1 MKYRLVLFDLDST
14 LIEHE
19 VIDLLGARASR
30 GEEVSKITAQA
41 MAGEL
46 NFDEALKAR
55 VALLKGLPE
64 SVFQDVLGDISFT
77 PGAESLIDELRRS
90 DYRIGVVSGG
100 FLNVLDS
107 LLKDFNLNFMRANS
121 LEVVDGYLTGQT
133 IGTVI
138 NRSGKAQAL
147 KDFAQM
153 SGVQLSEC
161 VAVGDGS
168 NDLDMIQLAGLGVS
182 YRGKEILNQAADVVI
197 EEPGLDQLLKY
208 L

>member
-1 MKYRLVLFDLDST
+1 MKYRLVLFDVDST
-14 LIEHE
+14 LIEQE
-19 VIDLLGARASR
+19 VIDLLGALASR
-30 GEEVSKITAQA
+30 GEEVSRITAQA

-107 LLKDFNLNFMRANS
+107 LLKDFNFNF

-133 IGTVI
+133 KGTVI
-138 NRSGKAQAL
+138 NRRGKAQAL
-147 KDFAQM
+147 KDFAEM

-168 NDLDMIQLAGLGVS
+168 NDLEMIQLAGLGVS

>member
-1 MKYRLVLFDLDST
+1 MKYRLVLFDVDST
-14 LIEHE
+14 LIEQE

-90 DYRIGVVSGG
+90 DYRIGVISGG

-107 LLKDFNLNFMRANS
+107 LLKDFHLNFVRANS

>member
-1 MKYRLVLFDLDST
+1 MKYRLVLFDVDST
-14 LIEHE
+14 LIEQE

-30 GEEVSKITAQA
+30 GEEVSRITAQA

-64 SVFQDVLGDISFT
+64 NVFQDVLGDISFT
-77 PGAESLIDELRRS
+77 PGAESLIDELRRA
-90 DYRIGVVSGG
+90 DYHIGVVSGG

-107 LLKDFNLNFMRANS
+107 LLKDFNFNFVRANS

-138 NRSGKAQAL
+138 NRRGKAQAL
-147 KDFAQM
+147 KDFAEM
-153 SGVQLSEC
+153 FSVQLSEC

-168 NDLDMIQLAGLGVS
+168 NDLEMIQLAGLGVS

>member
-1 MKYRLVLFDLDST
+1 MKYRLVLFDVDST
-14 LIEHE
+14 LIEQE
-19 VIDLLGARASR
+19 VIDLLGALASR
-30 GEEVSKITAQA
+30 GEEVSRITAQA

-100 FLNVLDS
+100 FFNVLDS
-107 LLKDFNLNFMRANS
+107 LLKDFNFNFVRANS

-138 NRSGKAQAL
+138 NRTGKAQAL
-147 KDFAQM
+147 KDFAEM

-168 NDLDMIQLAGLGVS
+168 NDLEMIQLAGLGVS

>member
-1 MKYRLVLFDLDST
+1 MKYRLVLFDVDST
-14 LIEHE
+14 LIEQE

-107 LLKDFNLNFMRANS
+107 LLKDFNFNFVRANS

-138 NRSGKAQAL
+138 NRTGKAQAL
-147 KDFAQM
+147 KDFAEM
-153 SGVQLSEC
+153 SDVQLSEC

-168 NDLDMIQLAGLGVS
+168 NDLEMIQLAGLGVS

>member
-1 MKYRLVLFDLDST
+1 MKYRLVLFDVDST
-14 LIEHE
+14 LIEQE

-90 DYRIGVVSGG
+90 DYRIGVISGG

-107 LLKDFNLNFMRANS
+107 LLKDFHLNFVRANS
-121 LEVVDGYLTGQT
+121 LEVVDGYLTGQI

-168 NDLDMIQLAGLGVS
+168 NDLEMIQLAGLGVS